1 MTRNG
6 PAFTYNRMRP
16 DFDENRQG
24 KMQNENPLTLINT
37 TDAGRGEH
45 GRKARNLLLGA
56 TLAAL
61 ALMFAPFVLGYVF
74 GANVGLTM
82 YRINTVLL
90 YPLRLFI
97 TFVHESGHAL
107 AALLTGNHVASL
119 AIKPN
124 GEGVTM
130 ATQNFLS
137 AWVIDSAGYLGTAIF
152 GAVMLQVGRLRKLQA
167 PGRTA
172 LYFASAALALITLL
186 WGWHDPFTLAVG
198 FGLSAAC
205 FALARF
211 LSPAAANF
219 AAAFIAVQCSLNAIS
234 DIGILLSLTTG
245 GEMQNDA
252 GNMAKTYALPAT
264 LWGAIW
270 AATALIVLVIG
281 LRSYWR
287 ATK

>member
-1 MTRNG
+1 MT
-6 PAFTYNRMRP
+6 
-16 DFDENRQG
+16 
-24 KMQNENPLTLINT
+24 ENPLTLTNNT
-37 TDAGRGEH
+37 LAVNAAARGEH
-45 GRKARNLLLGA
+45 GRRARNMLLAA
-56 TLAAL
+56 TLVAL
-61 ALMFAPFVLGYVF
+61 GLMFAPFVLALLF
-74 GANVGLTM
+74 GQNAGLIM
-82 YRINTVLL
+82 REINAVLL

-119 AIKPN
+119 RVMPN

-130 ATQNFLS
+130 ATQNLLS
-137 AWVIDSAGYLGTAIF
+137 AWIIDSAGYLGTAIF

-167 PGRTA
+167 PGRAA
-172 LYFASAALALITLL
+172 LYFASAALLIITLL
-186 WGWHDPFTLAVG
+186 WGWHDLFTLAVG
-198 FGLSAAC
+198 FGMAGLC

-219 AAAFIAVQCSLNAIS
+219 AAAFLAVQCSLNAIS

-264 LWGAIW
+264 LWAALW
-270 AATALIVLVIG
+270 ATAALIVLCVG